1 MFLLTVELFY
11 QKVDNETK
19 LLVNKNIFK
28 VIEKDEDNKNKDKT
42 KPPKN

>member
-1 MFLLTVELFY
+1 MFLLTVKLFY

-19 LLVNKNIFK
+19 LHINKNIFEIIK
-28 VIEKDEDNKNKDKT
+28 KDRDNKNKDKT